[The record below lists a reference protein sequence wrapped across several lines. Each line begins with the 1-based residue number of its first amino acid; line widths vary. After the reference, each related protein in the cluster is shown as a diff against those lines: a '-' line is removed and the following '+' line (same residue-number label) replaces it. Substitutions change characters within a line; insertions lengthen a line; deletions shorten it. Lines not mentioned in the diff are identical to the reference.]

1 VSSRLPLPLILAIL
15 LLSTAAP
22 LIRAA
27 APIPPLAIAAL
38 RVTLAAVA
46 LALIAGRELAT
57 LRRLGPSE
65 RWLVVAAGALL
76 GVHFGVWITSLS
88 FTSTAASVAL
98 VATNP
103 MFAALLGWMV
113 GDAVSRREWSGI
125 AVAAA
130 GCALLAGGDWQ
141 AGGDALVGD
150 GLAVLGAATAAGYLV
165 VGRRLRAA
173 LPIFPYLAAVNG
185 VAGVGLM
192 AAAVVTGAMT
202 FELGGGVTAW
212 SYAAIAASALLAS
225 VGGHTLLNVAVRRA
239 PAHLVALAILGEP
252 VGASLLSWAV
262 FGEVPPWTAA
272 VGGGVVLVGIGV
284 GFTGERRERK
294 TKR

>member
-1 VSSRLPLPLILAIL
+1 VPSRLPLLLAIV

-27 APIPPLAIAAL
+27 APVPPLAIAAL
-38 RVTLAAVA
+38 RVCLAAIA
-46 LALIAGRELAT
+46 LGAIGGRELGS
-57 LRRLGPSE
+57 LGRLGRTE
-65 RWLVVAAGALL
+65 RWLVVAAGILL

-103 MFAALLGWMV
+103 MFAALFGWMV
-113 GDAVSRREWSGI
+113 GDAVTRRELGGI

-165 VGRRLRAA
+165 VGRRLRAS
-173 LPIFPYLAAVNG
+173 LPVFPYLAAVNG

-192 AAAVVTGAMT
+192 IAAVTAGVMT
-202 FELGGGVTAW
+202 FELGGDITTW
-212 SYAAIAASALLAS
+212 SYVAIAASALLAS
-225 VGGHTLLNVAVRRA
+225 VGGHTMLNIAVRKV
-239 PAHLVALAILGEP
+239 PTHLVALAILGEP
-252 VGASLLSWAV
+252 VGASLISWAA

-272 VGGGVVLVGIGV
+272 VGGALVLVGIGV
-284 GFTGERRERK
+284 GFTGER
-294 TKR
+294 

>member
-1 VSSRLPLPLILAIL
+1 

-27 APIPPLAIAAL
+27 APVPPLAIAAL
-38 RVTLAAVA
+38 RVCLAA
-46 LALIAGRELAT
+46 LALGIIGRRELAT
-57 LRRLGPSE
+57 LGTLGRRE
-65 RWLVVAAGALL
+65 RWLVVAAGTLL

-113 GDAVSRREWSGI
+113 GDAVSRREWAGI
-125 AVAAA
+125 AVAAG

-185 VAGVGLM
+185 VAGLGLLI
-192 AAAVVTGAMT
+192 AALVAGVMT
-202 FELGGGVTAW
+202 FELGGDITPW
-212 SYAAIAASALLAS
+212 SYAAIAASALFAS
-225 VGGHTLLNVAVRRA
+225 VGGHTLLNIAVRRA

-252 VGASLLSWAV
+252 VGASLISWAA

-272 VGGGVVLVGIGV
+272 VGGVVILGGIGV
-284 GFTGERRERK
+284 GFTGKAKE
-294 TKR
+294 

>member
-1 VSSRLPLPLILAIL
+1 MPSRLPLVLAIL

-27 APIPPLAIAAL
+27 APVPPLAIAAL
-38 RVTLAAVA
+38 RVCLAAAA
-46 LALIAGRELAT
+46 LAVIGGRELGS
-57 LRRLGPSE
+57 LGRLGRTE
-65 RWLVVAAGALL
+65 RWLVLAAGVLL

-103 MFAALLGWMV
+103 MFAALFGWMV
-113 GDAVSRREWSGI
+113 GDAVSQREWAGI
-125 AVAAA
+125 GVAAG

-150 GLAVLGAATAAGYLV
+150 GLAVLGAATAAAYLV
-165 VGRRLRAA
+165 VGRRLRAS
-173 LPIFPYLAAVNG
+173 LPLFPYLAAVNG
-185 VAGVGLM
+185 VAGLGLLV
-192 AAAVVTGAMT
+192 AAIAAGVMT
-202 FELGGGVTAW
+202 FPLGGDITVW
-212 SYAAIAASALLAS
+212 SYVAIAASALFAS
-225 VGGHTLLNVAVRRA
+225 VGGHTLLNVAVRRT
-239 PAHLVALAILGEP
+239 PTHLVGLAILGEP

-272 VGGGVVLVGIGV
+272 AGGAVILIGIGV
-284 GFTGERRERK
+284 GFSQ
-294 TKR
+294 KR

>member
-1 VSSRLPLPLILAIL
+1 VRARLPLLLAIL

-27 APIPPLAIAAL
+27 APVPPLAIAAI
-38 RVTLAAVA
+38 RVCLAAVA
-46 LALIAGRELAT
+46 LAAIGARDLGAV
-57 LRRLGPSE
+57 RRLGRRE
-65 RWLVVAAGALL
+65 RWLVVAAGGFL

-103 MFAALLGWMV
+103 MFAALLGWAV
-113 GDAVSRREWSGI
+113 GDRVTGREWAGI

-150 GLAVLGAATAAGYLV
+150 GLAVLGAATAAAYLI
-165 VGRRLRAA
+165 VGRRLREA
-173 LPIFPYLAAVNG
+173 LPLFPYLAVVNG
-185 VAGVGLM
+185 VAGGGLLVAALVSGVAFVGP
-192 AAAVVTGAMT
+192 GAGYS
-202 FELGGGVTAW
+202 LW
-212 SYAAIAASALLAS
+212 CYAAIAASALFAS
-225 VGGHTLLNVAVRRA
+225 VGGHTMLNVAVRRT
-239 PAHLVALAILGEP
+239 PTHLVALAILGEP
-252 VGASLLSWAV
+252 VGASLISWVA

-272 VGGGVVLVGIGV
+272 AGGVVILCGIGV
-284 GFTGERRERK
+284 GFSG
-294 TKR
+294 KR